1 MALSQETALFV
12 ALNVVGIFI
21 QVGIVYFVV
30 HGLGHGDRL
39 SYNIATIIGI
49 GIGTMFRLFTYRRF
63 VFRTPAAPTSAE
75 QLEPEPSGR

>member
-1 MALSQETALFV
+1 MASARRPLLFV
-12 ALNVVGIFI
+12 GLNVVGIFI

-49 GIGTMFRLFTYRRF
+49 GIGTMFRLFTYRKF
-63 VFRTPAAPTSAE
+63 VFRTPGRAGLRGAAGA
-75 QLEPEPSGR
+75 